1 MNLLLAARKIWQHK
15 LVTLPIIA
23 LILAGAFYVVAVKS
37 PVYEATSSFILVNPP
52 EPPSLDEIDRD
63 PSLLDVNSDNPY
75 TRYSDQSVVAQ
86 VLASRL
92 SSDAARKQLETRGA
106 DPGYTVAPSVEFG
119 FTAPVVNVTG
129 TGPTPAAAVRT
140 AEVLNAAA
148 RKELLRM
155 QDIQKVDPEYRIDT
169 QQVVV
174 PQEAQLKASG
184 KLRML
189 VVVFALGAI
198 LLFIAITLIDAI
210 KALRGERPPFDPGR
224 RYLPPGP
231 TPNGGAPALPERASG
246 GGAPGAPAGEARSH
260 PLDSRQPCS
269 AAGEQR
275 ARERRERAR
284 ERRGTAAGRDDR
296 RADHERQRH
305 LARQRQRGERGG
317 RERGRRSHRQAAG
330 PDRRNRPP
338 PLAGGAPDG
347 Q

>member
-23 LILAGAFYVVAVKS
+23 LTLAGAFYVVAVKS

-129 TGPTPAAAVRT
+129 TGPTPQAAVRT

-148 RKELLRM
+148 RKELNRM
-155 QDIQKVDPEYRIDT
+155 QEIQGVAEKYKIDT

-189 VVVFALGAI
+189 VVVLALGAI

-210 KALRGERPPFDPGR
+210 KALRGDRPPFENPGR

-231 TPNGGAPALPERASG
+231 TPNGGAPALPEHASTAELPERQPVRREVTLWIPDNPAQLPVSNGHASAEERQLVETIAAPTTNGNGNSHG
-246 GGAPGAPAGEARSH
+246 GNGANGAGENEADEATGK
-260 PLDSRQPCS
+260 PL
-269 AAGEQR
+269 
-275 ARERRERAR
+275 ERIG
-284 ERRGTAAGRDDR
+284 GTAR
-296 RADHERQRH
+296 RLWQE
-305 LARQRQRGERGG
+305 ARRTSNE
-317 RERGRRSHRQAAG
+317 
-330 PDRRNRPP
+330 
-338 PLAGGAPDG
+338 
-347 Q
+347 

>member
-23 LILAGAFYVVAVKS
+23 LTLAGAFYVVAVKS

-92 SSDAARKQLETRGA
+92 SSDAAREQLETRGA

-129 TGPTPAAAVRT
+129 TGPSPAAAVRT
-140 AEVLNAAA
+140 AELLNAAA

-155 QDIQKVDPEYRIDT
+155 QEIQNVDPKYRIDT

-231 TPNGGAPALPERASG
+231 TPNGGAPALPEHASPAELPERQPVRREVTLWIPDNPAQLPASNGHASAEERQLVETIAAPTTNGNGTSHGSDNGANGAAEDGADEATGKPLDKIG
-246 GGAPGAPAGEARSH
+246 GTARRLWQEAR
-260 PLDSRQPCS
+260 RTIN
-269 AAGEQR
+269 E
-275 ARERRERAR
+275 
-284 ERRGTAAGRDDR
+284 
-296 RADHERQRH
+296 
-305 LARQRQRGERGG
+305 
-317 RERGRRSHRQAAG
+317 
-330 PDRRNRPP
+330 
-338 PLAGGAPDG
+338 
-347 Q
+347 